1 MSVEAYYDMIGD
13 SAERVLQ
20 GTFRR
25 RVCEGRGGGKMVE
38 PVWMTKE
45 IRVEIRMRRE
55 YNRRKR
61 RVREEDVEK

>member
-1 MSVEAYYDMIGD
+1 MSVEAYGDMIGD

-25 RVCEGRGGGKMVE
+25 RVCEGRNGGKLEE

-45 IRVEIRMRRE
+45 IRVEIKTRRE
-55 YNRRKR
+55 YN
-61 RVREEDVEK
+61 